1 MRFYCSLYFSRTF
14 PYCKFG
20 EKCLYIHPNCKYDAK
35 CTRMDC
41 PFTHATRRAGG
52 FTPTVIHQCK
62 FFYFSLIYTIGICQK
77 NIPTLQIFS
86 EKWVYFQ
93 GKQLCHFQFYLP
105 SFCHFQFYLPS
116 QWVSALNPIALRKAK
131 IAHNFGLSECKRVKD
146 KNSFL

>member
-1 MRFYCSLYFSRTF
+1 MRFYCLLYFSRTF

-62 FFYFSLIYTIGICQK
+62 CFFYLVNAYCWCIPKIFLHIPFQKNGYTFKGSNSAIFSFASLLSGCQLLTLLHSERPKLYTI
-77 NIPTLQIFS
+77 LVF
-86 EKWVYFQ
+86 
-93 GKQLCHFQFYLP
+93 L
-105 SFCHFQFYLPS
+105 
-116 QWVSALNPIALRKAK
+116 SAKGFKTRI
-131 IAHNFGLSECKRVKD
+131 LS
-146 KNSFL
+146 